1 MRSFFLKETRSG
13 IFMQRY
19 FWILLVAII
28 FNLETNKVLAED
40 TEGLLKEQITLCE
53 SCHGAKGSSQDP
65 QFPILAGQHFYYLYV
80 QLKDYKEGRR
90 KNEIMSNIVADL
102 SKEDM
107 KALAQYFSE
116 QSWPLIQV
124 ESQPEL
130 AEQGEVA
137 SESGQCVQCHL
148 GGYEGESRIPRLAGQ
163 HPEYLEK
170 TMLDFKE
177 RIRTNSAAKS
187 SLLDAFKAIDIKAMA
202 IFLGGLQGHEKSHGS
217 EIQ

>member
-1 MRSFFLKETRSG
+1 MRSFFLRETKG
-13 IFMQRY
+13 GTDMQKY
-19 FWILLVAII
+19 FLVLLII
-28 FNLETNKVLAED
+28 TFFNLETTKVLAED
-40 TEGLLKEQITLCE
+40 ASDMLKEKITLCE
-53 SCHGAKGSSQDP
+53 SCHGEKGASQDS

-90 KNEIMSNIVADL
+90 KNEIMANVVADL
-102 SKEDM
+102 SKEEM

-116 QSWPLIQV
+116 QSWPLITAKN
-124 ESQPEL
+124 QPEL
-130 AEQGEVA
+130 AQQGEVA

-177 RIRTNSAAKS
+177 KIRANSPAKS
-187 SLLDAFKAIDIKAMA
+187 SLLDAFKLIDIKAMS
-202 IFLGGLQGHEKSHGS
+202 IFLGGLQVHEKAHGS
-217 EIQ
+217 EIE

>member
-1 MRSFFLKETRSG
+1 
-13 IFMQRY
+13 MQRY
-19 FWILLVAII
+19 FWILLVVII
-28 FNLETNKVLAED
+28 FNVETNKVLAED
-40 TEGLLKEQITLCE
+40 TEGLLKEKITLCE
-53 SCHGAKGSSQDP
+53 SCHGAKGGSQDP

-80 QLKDYKEGRR
+80 QLKDYKEGSR

-107 KALAQYFSE
+107 KALAQHFSE

-130 AEQGEVA
+130 AKQGEAA

-177 RIRTNSAAKS
+177 KIRTNSAAKS
-187 SLLDAFKAIDIKAMA
+187 SLLNAFK
-202 IFLGGLQGHEKSHGS
+202 
-217 EIQ
+217 